1 MAQIVRIW
9 ENSGKSSYLK
19 SIPMD
24 AILTASEVAALLKIH
39 PRTVYNLARQGSIPA
54 RKLGGNWR
62 FSKNA
67 ILKMI
72 PGGEAALS
80 MEERGN
86 LEKDG

>member
-24 AILTASEVAALLKIH
+24 KILTASEVAALLKVH
-39 PRTVYNLARQGSIPA
+39 PRTVYNLALQGSIPA

-62 FSKNA
+62 FSKEA
-67 ILKMI
+67 ILKMVPVGAPAS
-72 PGGEAALS
+72 PGEK
-80 MEERGN
+80 RGHSAK
-86 LEKDG
+86 ED

>member
-24 AILTASEVAALLKIH
+24 KILTASEVAALLKIH

-54 RKLGGNWR
+54 RELGDNR
-62 FSKNA
+62 HFSREA
-67 ILKMI
+67 ILKMA
-72 PGGEAALS
+72 PPH
-80 MEERGN
+80 EEPRSAGSSGFLN
-86 LEKDG
+86 KTD